1 MSKHLVSQ
9 HHYNICERDSEGT
22 LWVIANNYTRERV
35 FEFLNTEDTGVYN
48 EIVMVKVET
57 NTFDVSF
64 EFLGN
69 D

>member
-35 FEFLNTEDTGVYN
+35 FEFLNTEDTSVYN
-48 EIVMVKVET
+48 EIVVVLVET
-57 NTFDVSF
+57 YTFDVSF
-64 EFLGN
+64 EFFGE
-69 D
+69 